1 MMSDLLCAVVYL
13 VGFVLAFIAFRAE
26 ALRGEDKLD
35 CLDWFVVFMCA
46 ALWPVCAGI
55 IFIVIFGDLITG
67 ALPRV

>member
-1 MMSDLLCAVVYL
+1 MSDSLFAMLYF
-13 VGFVLAFIAFRAE
+13 VGFVLAFIAFRSE
-26 ALRGEDKLD
+26 ALRGEDSLD

-55 IFIVIFGDLITG
+55 IFLVILGEVITG